1 MQRVTAT
8 VRDGRVE
15 LMEPVNWPDGTS
27 VEVMRLIDPVGQAC
41 QPMPRWPDGFFDQL
55 RAEWGNQ
62 PFERPS
68 QGESELREDW

>member
-15 LMEPVNWPDGTS
+15 LTEPVDWPDGTS
-27 VEVMRLIDPVGQAC
+27 VAVMRLNDPNETDC
-41 QPMPRWPDGFFDQL
+41 RPMADWPDGFFDQL
-55 RAEWGNQ
+55 RDEWGDE

-68 QGESELREDW
+68 QMQSPN